1 MQQTHRRT
9 TLHQKKSLLTKRP
22 ELVRETRFSTGSV
35 LAQVMERATELSKE
49 LATQASN
56 EAERTALGECLSLG
70 GTGEGG
76 IRADEAALIV

>member
-1 MQQTHRRT
+1 MVLRALVIQNSVETVA
-9 TLHQKKSLLTKRP
+9 SP

-35 LAQVMERATELSKE
+35 LAQVMERATGLSKE